1 MPRGGRRPGAG
12 RPRKPIAPKSVIER
26 FDLTDRL
33 RAMPSGSEGQRARFV
48 LAMAAYGASE
58 SEIAAALDVPTLT
71 EIDRYHMQLGLGAAQ
86 GRLIDLLWK
95 KVDAGNAGV
104 MMWLFRQMERAD
116 RCREREVLQRCP
128 AEVGALGS

>member
-12 RPRKPIAPKSVIER
+12 RPRKPIAPKPVIER

-33 RAMPSGSEGQRARFV
+33 RAMPGGGEGQRARFV

-58 SEIAAALDVPTLT
+58 FEVEAALDVTSLT

-95 KVDAGNAGV
+95 KAERGNAGA
-104 MMWLFRQMERAD
+104 MIWLHRQMEKSD
-116 RCREREVLQRCP
+116 RRWDRERIPR
-128 AEVGALGS
+128 